1 MPEIFWFYRISFKNS
16 SRVSC
21 SKHAHRWIS
30 VTGGFTS
37 TCRQRQWPW
46 ESSCSCPSH
55 PPAQVRV
62 ASLRKSSN
70 AVRSHTLPKS
80 TAPATHGGQTCC
92 HPASTGTD
100 TILQSNIYG
109 NILQHML
116 DLKKKKISE
125 TVPWLVFCRG
135 LKYSK
140 RMTHET
146 YEKNSHFDYKTD

>member
-1 MPEIFWFYRISFKNS
+1 MEEVRNCLRFSGFTGLASKIAVESAVPNNA
-16 SRVSC
+16 
-21 SKHAHRWIS
+21 SKHAHHWIS

-46 ESSCSCPSH
+46 ESSCLCPSH

-100 TILQSNIYG
+100 TILQSKISG
-109 NILQHML
+109 NTLQHML
-116 DLKKKKISE
+116 DLKKKKKKIRDHFLADILQGSE
-125 TVPWLVFCRG
+125 VL
-135 LKYSK
+135 
-140 RMTHET
+140 
-146 YEKNSHFDYKTD
+146 